1 MTPSGSSGGVLVNT
15 IMELNPKKNYGNFF
29 TNRGTMAFSRW
40 TVFLVFSLFIDA
52 FLSKSYYIA

>member
-1 MTPSGSSGGVLVNT
+1 MAPSGSSGWVLVNT
-15 IMELNPKKNYGNFF
+15 VMELNPKKKYGNFF

-40 TVFLVFSLFIDA
+40 TVFIVFSLFIDA